1 MGQRAIGHVM
11 NTKHSTRRCEY
22 AFTRTRRR
30 DFMSRPRSSSA
41 SNLTLTDPFDLGC
54 GLVILAIRVLN
65 LSRACSAAHANE
77 DRVRSSRVYI
87 TRTADVDRTRLSTPR
102 SRQPCH
108 LLSPRIIH
116 YRMRMRRNSH
126 LDGHMDASELQRPL
140 RSRRPHCSPSPPN
153 RRRKSCSTASRATAR
168 HGSRH

>member
-126 LDGHMDASELQRPL
+126 LVGHMDASELQRPL
-140 RSRRPHCSPSPPN
+140 TSRRPHCSPSPPN